1 MEHKEI
7 IEIIKEARKAG
18 MQTALMMFG
27 ALLIVGGLFGFY
39 IYKSFE
45 TNTYNV
51 EAVQTNENGDNNIK
65 QGVE

>member
-27 ALLIVGGLFGFY
+27 ALLIIGGLFGFY

>member
-27 ALLIVGGLFGFY
+27 ALLIIGGLFGFY

-45 TNTYNV
+45 TNSYNV

-65 QGVE
+65 QGIE

>member
-45 TNTYNV
+45 TNSYNV

-65 QGVE
+65 QGIE

>member
-7 IEIIKEARKAG
+7 IEIIREARKAG